1 MTPTNNTEMPRP
13 IRPLQM
19 LGLVAR
25 GAVMGVTE
33 VLPGIS
39 GGTVAL
45 ILGIYERMVGAL
57 SSLAVIIKDLVRL
70 KWTSLRQLPEPLS
83 VLAPLLIGMLV
94 GAFVAINTI
103 AHIKD
108 THRIFVLGAIFGMVL
123 GAIVFTSKASVRTR
137 LFLFLPIGMICSLAI
152 VLLPESSSPAGL
164 VLVYVGG
171 LLAFGAWI
179 LPGISGSLVLV
190 ILGLWDTMIEAFH
203 ALDWLKILVFLTGLL
218 TGWLVFSHP
227 VKVLLDRCR
236 TTVMAVFCG
245 LLIGSLWKI
254 WPWNN
259 DGFPVLPYQF
269 DGTPELFWVIALM
282 AFGFGLVMVLS
293 HVYTKNSS

>member
-57 SSLAVIIKDLVRL
+57 SNLAVIIKDLVRL

-108 THRIFVLGAIFGMVL
+108 THRVFVLGAIFGMVL

-137 LFLFLPIGMICSLAI
+137 LFLFLPIGLICSLAI
-152 VLLPESSSPAGL
+152 VILPESSSPAGL

-179 LPGISGSLVLV
+179 LPGISGS
-190 ILGLWDTMIEAFH
+190 
-203 ALDWLKILVFLTGLL
+203 
-218 TGWLVFSHP
+218 
-227 VKVLLDRCR
+227 
-236 TTVMAVFCG
+236 
-245 LLIGSLWKI
+245 
-254 WPWNN
+254 
-259 DGFPVLPYQF
+259 
-269 DGTPELFWVIALM
+269 
-282 AFGFGLVMVLS
+282 
-293 HVYTKNSS
+293 